1 MFKKTEPSSINE
13 DILSQGFGQSNGS
26 PEDAVVID
34 ASEMEAA
41 PTPSKK
47 RKLQR
52 VATVAGAGFVLLGIA
67 AAIVTLQNK
76 PVAVDPAVDAV
87 LNKQPAPVPK
97 PADVAVTTP
106 APTQPAASSEPAAT
120 LAATPAPEPAAAAQL
135 SGPAVIAPAASP
147 ASLEKQPAQPAA
159 AKAAQTPTTIP
170 VDIDKRL
177 GEMDKSYLNMVG
189 VLAKLAMRLD
199 DVTAAQKE
207 LKRDLE
213 RLTKQQATA
222 AQAEKKA
229 SAPVAAKPVA
239 QEQPKAKSSA
249 QASERVEKA
258 ISMKEFNIL
267 AMTTESIIFGPQGKE
282 QEVFVGAAM
291 PGLNGK
297 LETVD
302 PQNRTIVTSTRI
314 YKVTH

>member
-1 MFKKTEPSSINE
+1 MFKKSEPSSIND
-13 DILSQGFGQSNGS
+13 DILSQGFGPQNGA

-34 ASEMEAA
+34 ASEMEV
-41 PTPSKK
+41 TPPSSKK

-52 VATVAGAGFVLLGIA
+52 VATVAGAGFVLLGVA

-87 LNKQPAPVPK
+87 FNKPPAPASK
-97 PADVAVTTP
+97 PTDVAAPAP
-106 APTQPAASSEPAAT
+106 APTQPIASSDPAAT
-120 LAATPAPEPAAAAQL
+120 AAPVPEQAASAAQL
-135 SGPAVIAPAASP
+135 SGAAVAAPAASP
-147 ASLEKQPAQPAA
+147 ATLEKQSAQAA
-159 AKAAQTPTTIP
+159 AAPGAQTPVTIP
-170 VDIDKRL
+170 IDIDKRL

-207 LKRDLE
+207 LKREIE
-213 RLTKQQATA
+213 RLTKAQHATA
-222 AQAEKKA
+222 AQAEKKV
-229 SAPVAAKPVA
+229 SAPVAAKSAP
-239 QEQPKAKSSA
+239 QEQPKAKSA
-249 QASERVEKA
+249 PTTERVEKA